1 MNVRRVKFCSFH
13 VSQGFKA
20 LKILQIRGNVTKFKK
35 SMSEVSNL
43 YDFILFSC
51 LSAL

>member
-1 MNVRRVKFCSFH
+1 MNVRRVQVCSFH
-13 VSQGFKA
+13 VAPGFKV
-20 LKILQIRGNVTKFKK
+20 LQVLQISSNVRKFKI

-43 YDFILFSC
+43 YYFILFSC